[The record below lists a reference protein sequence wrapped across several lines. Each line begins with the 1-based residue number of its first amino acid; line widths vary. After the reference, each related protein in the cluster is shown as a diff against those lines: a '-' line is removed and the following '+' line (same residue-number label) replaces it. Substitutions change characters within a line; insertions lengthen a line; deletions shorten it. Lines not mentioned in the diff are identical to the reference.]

1 MKTLAIFGDSY
12 ARKDGS
18 DINEKSWPEFL
29 IGYDITNFG
38 DAGTD
43 LWFSYN
49 LFLKNYQ
56 QFDNIIFLVTSP
68 HRLTL
73 FNPNVKIYPNQNY
86 TTASIKLESA
96 TGVEKEQYKL
106 IVDYYNLIHNNE
118 KEEKLH
124 QLMINSIKQL
134 RTDAIV
140 YPCFNNT
147 WSNEIPL
154 YSITKFEDKL
164 LGLDKDTRNNF
175 YRNKIRDSRA
185 CHMTEAN
192 NKVVAELF
200 LSRLNGTR
208 LPLGQLVN
216 PVNDLNYYYQSSWH

>member
-1 MKTLAIFGDSY
+1 MKKLAIFGDSY
-12 ARKDGS
+12 ARKDAS

-56 QFDNIIFLVTSP
+56 QFDNIIFLITSP

-96 TGVEKEQYKL
+96 TGVENEQYKL

-124 QLMINSIKQL
+124 QLMIDSVQQL

-140 YPCFNNT
+140 YPCFDNT

-164 LGLDKDTRNNF
+164 LGLDKDARNNF
-175 YRNKIRDSRA
+175 YRKGIRDSRA

-192 NKVVAELF
+192 NKIVAELF
-200 LSRLNGTR
+200 LSRLNGTK

-216 PVNDLNYYYQSSWH
+216 PVNDLNY